1 MTTGKCGCLTCQ
13 ACDWHGS
20 PGAAD
25 RVTDEWCAAQRGVKT
40 TPYAIY
46 LPVGSIGKLLVGTSI
61 FLHCYKKN
69 KSLMFLS
76 SKFAMDF

>member
-40 TPYAIY
+40 TPYAIC